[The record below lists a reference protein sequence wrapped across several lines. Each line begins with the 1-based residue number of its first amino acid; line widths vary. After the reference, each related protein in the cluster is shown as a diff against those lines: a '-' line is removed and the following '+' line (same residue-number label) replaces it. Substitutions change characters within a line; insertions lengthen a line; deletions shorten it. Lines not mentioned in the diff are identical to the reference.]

1 VAEDTVSRG
10 VALDTWSSYFR
21 PSCIYGEYKIF
32 PGEELRLSVM
42 TAPPAGEQADRRSS
56 SKAAWLVWGVG
67 AVCYGAALFHRA
79 SLGVAAP
86 EALQRFDTG
95 PAVLALFSALQLGVY
110 LALQVPSGLLADRL
124 GPRKVIT
131 GGMVAMAVGSA
142 VFALTG
148 SIVGGIA
155 GRMLIGFGDA
165 FMFTN
170 VLRLA
175 AHWFPPHRY
184 GKVAALTG
192 LAGGLGQVV
201 STLPLGLSL
210 HGLGWLPTFLG
221 VAALTA
227 GLAVVAAFA
236 IRDQPAHAQ
245 PVHDTLEPR
254 ERVTH
259 TLRHV
264 IAQRGTKHS
273 FWVHFVLMAQFLAV
287 TTLWGAPW
295 LTNSQGHGQ
304 AEVGSLLLLSVL
316 GFVGGSWFAGQ
327 CVSGRPLRRD
337 RFTLGLSCA
346 VLLVWAVL
354 VGWRGPLPMQVL
366 AVVLVMIGVGGGGA
380 MLAFDGARMANPAH
394 RSGTASGV
402 VNMGGFT
409 AAVLIQLLVG
419 AVLQAVSFLPAGQAY
434 RWAFAP
440 VLALMLVG
448 TLAQWWLRQRKVN

>member
-1 VAEDTVSRG
+1 MSGTAKT
-10 VALDTWSSYFR
+10 ALPT
-21 PSCIYGEYKIF
+21 
-32 PGEELRLSVM
+32 
-42 TAPPAGEQADRRSS
+42 GEQDGRRQAARS
-56 SKAAWLVWGVG
+56 AWLVWGIG
-67 AVCYGAALFHRA
+67 AVCYCAALFHRA

-86 EALQRFDTG
+86 EAMRRFDTG

-110 LALQVPSGLLADRL
+110 LILQVPSGLLADRL

-131 GGMVAMAVGSA
+131 GGAVAMALGSA

-175 AHWFPPHRY
+175 AHWFPPQRF
-184 GKVAALTG
+184 GKVASLTG
-192 LAGGLGQVV
+192 LAGGLGQVI

-210 HGLGWLPTFLG
+210 HDLGWVPTFLG
-221 VAALTA
+221 AAVLTV
-227 GLAVVAAFA
+227 GLAVVAAVA
-236 IRDQPAHAQ
+236 IRDQPAHAR
-245 PVHDTLEPR
+245 LEHETSQPR
-254 ERVTH
+254 ERIRH

-264 IAQRGTKHS
+264 ISQRGTKHS

-295 LTNSQGHGQ
+295 LTKSQGHGQ
-304 AEVGSLLLLSVL
+304 SEVGSLLMLGVL
-316 GFVGGSWFAGQ
+316 GFIGGSWIAAHHI
-327 CVSGRPLRRD
+327 SGRPKRRD
-337 RFTLGLSCA
+337 RFTFGLSCVVA
-346 VLLVWAVL
+346 LVWTVL
-354 VGWRGPLPMQVL
+354 VGWPGALPMP
-366 AVVLVMIGVGGGGA
+366 VLVVALVLIGAGGGGA
-380 MLAFDGARMANPAH
+380 TLAFDGARMANATH

-419 AVLQAVSFLPAGQAY
+419 AVLQAVSFMPAGQAY

-440 VLALMLVG
+440 VLLLLAVG
-448 TLAQWWLRQRKVN
+448 TLAQWWLRQPKAS

>member
-1 VAEDTVSRG
+1 MSET
-10 VALDTWSSYFR
+10 
-21 PSCIYGEYKIF
+21 
-32 PGEELRLSVM
+32 VM
-42 TAPPAGEQADRRSS
+42 TAPPIGEQGDRPRSS
-56 SKAAWLVWGVG
+56 KVAWLVWGVG
-67 AVCYGAALFHRA
+67 ALCYCAALFHRA

-110 LALQVPSGLLADRL
+110 LVLQVPSGLLADRL

-175 AHWFPPHRY
+175 ALWFPPHKY
-184 GKVAALTG
+184 GKVVALTG

-210 HGLGWLPTFLG
+210 HNLGWVPTFLG
-221 VAALTA
+221 AAALTA
-227 GLAVVAAFA
+227 ALTLLAALA
-236 IRDQPAHAQ
+236 IRDQPDHAQ
-245 PVHDTLEPR
+245 PKHARPAQDTPEPR
-254 ERVTH
+254 ERVVH

-264 IAQRGTKHS
+264 IAQRGTRHS

-287 TTLWGAPW
+287 TTLWGGPW
-295 LTNSQGHGQ
+295 LTKSQGHGQ
-304 AEVGSLLLLSVL
+304 AEVGSLLMLSVL
-316 GFVGGSWFAGQ
+316 GFIVGSWFAGQ
-327 CVSGRPLRRD
+327 YISGRPQRRD
-337 RFTLGLSCA
+337 RFTLGLSTA
-346 VLLVWAVL
+346 VVLVWAVL
-354 VGWRGPLPMQVL
+354 VVCPGTLPMPL
-366 AVVLVMIGVGGGGA
+366 LVMALVLIGAGGGGA
-380 MLAFDGARMANPAH
+380 MLAFDGARMANAAH

-402 VNMGGFT
+402 VNMGGFS

-419 AVLQAVSFLPAGQAY
+419 AVLQAVSDLPAAQAY
-434 RWAFAP
+434 RWAFTP
-440 VLALMLVG
+440 VLVLMAAG
-448 TLAQWWLRQRKVN
+448 TLAQWLRRPKAS

>member
-1 VAEDTVSRG
+1 MFGTVVSTP
-10 VALDTWSSYFR
+10 L
-21 PSCIYGEYKIF
+21 
-32 PGEELRLSVM
+32 
-42 TAPPAGEQADRRSS
+42 AGEQADHHRSS
-56 SKAAWLVWGVG
+56 RVSWLVWGVG
-67 AVCYGAALFHRA
+67 AICYCAALFHRA

-86 EALQRFDTG
+86 EALQRFNVP
-95 PAVLALFSALQLGVY
+95 PAILALFSALQLGVY

-131 GGMVAMAVGSA
+131 GGMVALAVGSA
-142 VFALTG
+142 VFAVSG
-148 SIVGGIA
+148 SIYGGIV

-175 AHWFPPHRY
+175 AHWFPPHRF

-210 HGLGWLPTFLG
+210 HGLGWVPTFLG
-221 VAALTA
+221 AAALTL
-227 GLAVVAAFA
+227 GLAVVAVLV
-236 IRDQPAHAQ
+236 IRDQPEPVPQAHA
-245 PVHDTLEPR
+245 EP
-254 ERVTH
+254 ERVVH
-259 TLRHV
+259 ALRDV

-295 LTNSQGHGQ
+295 LTTAQGHGQ
-304 AEVGSLLLLSVL
+304 PEVGSLLLLCVL
-316 GFVGGSWFAGQ
+316 GFIGGSWFAGQ
-327 CVSGRPLRRD
+327 HISGRPQRRD
-337 RFTLGLSCA
+337 RFTLALSCA
-346 VLLVWAVL
+346 VVAVWAVL
-354 VGWRGPLPMQVL
+354 VGWPAVLPLP
-366 AVVLVMIGVGGGGA
+366 VLVVALVVIGVGGGGA
-380 MLAFDGARMANPAH
+380 MLAFDGARMANAAH

-409 AAVLIQLLVG
+409 AAVFIQLLVG
-419 AVLQAVSFLPAGQAY
+419 AVLQVVSLLPAAAAY

-440 VLALMLVG
+440 VLVLLAAG
-448 TLAQWWLRQRKVN
+448 TVAQWRLRVPKAS